1 MRRRAITITLAALSV
16 SGLFVG
22 FAFANLT
29 ASEFDITLS
38 VFQGKFLSTRGQ
50 SSQTIGMTMKPDGT
64 KVFIDDRTAK
74 TVFQYSLATAWD
86 MSTATYDSKSFL
98 HSGQSSDSKGLA
110 FSSDG
115 TKMFVSDV
123 STASVFQYTL
133 ATPWDVSTASY
144 ASKSCLTSSQDSRP
158 DSVTFNNDGTKLFI
172 LGVNGANKNAYR
184 YSLSPA
190 YDVSTC
196 VFDTGQTFTF
206 NSQTTN
212 AIGIS
217 FSSDGKRFIMNGEN
231 QVAYTYTLSTA
242 FDLTSMSYDNK
253 SFATGAY
260 VIDPR
265 NVYFSPDNNH
275 WYASDSNTNTV
286 WEFSVC
292 NCYARITSSAG
303 TIMSS
308 AGIITNRQGP

>member
-38 VFQGKFLSTRGQ
+38 VFQGKFLSAKGQ
-50 SSQTIGMTMKPDGT
+50 GTQTIGMVMKPDGT
-64 KVFIDDRTAK
+64 KVFVSDRGTHK
-74 TVFQYSLATAWD
+74 VYQYSLATAWD
-86 MSTATYDSKSFL
+86 MSTATYDAKSF
-98 HSGQSSDSKGLA
+98 SDGLTDERGLA

-115 TKMFVSDV
+115 TKMYVSDD
-123 STASVFQYTL
+123 TASSITQYTV
-133 ATPWDVSTASY
+133 ATPWDVSTASA
-144 ASKSCLTSSQDSRP
+144 ASKTCSTVTQDSRP
-158 DSVTFNNDGTKLFI
+158 EVVTFNDTGSKMFI
-172 LGVNGANKNAYR
+172 LGSNNANKNAYR
-184 YSLSPA
+184 YNLSTP

-196 VFDTGQTFTF
+196 VVDAGQTFTF
-206 NSQTTN
+206 NSQTTT
-212 AIGIS
+212 GTGFS
-217 FSSDGKRFIMNGEN
+217 FSSDGKRAILGGEN
-231 QVAYTYTLSTA
+231 QVAYSYTLSTA
-242 FDLTSMSYDNK
+242 FDLTSMTYDSKSYADGTQV
-253 SFATGAY
+253 A
-260 VIDPR
+260 DPR

-275 WYASDSNTNTV
+275 WYIADSATVAV

-303 TIMSS
+303 TITSS